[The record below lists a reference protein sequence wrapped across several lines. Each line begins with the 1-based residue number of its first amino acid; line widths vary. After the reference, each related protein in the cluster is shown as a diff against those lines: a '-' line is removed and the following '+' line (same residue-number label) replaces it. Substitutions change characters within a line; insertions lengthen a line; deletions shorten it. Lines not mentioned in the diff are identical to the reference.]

1 MEDLYEQ
8 LNTAERER
16 AKIHDAALQ
25 FEEESKF
32 HARELEES
40 RVEIVELKKQ
50 LELQEG
56 KLSQVNIQQE
66 EKLNEHLNTIKDL
79 DRELDSRSKRFR
91 ELQREKE
98 AFELKASEETS

>member
-1 MEDLYEQ
+1 MEELYEQ

-40 RVEIVELKKQ
+40 KVEIVELKKQ
-50 LELQEG
+50 LEM
-56 KLSQVNIQQE
+56 
-66 EKLNEHLNTIKDL
+66 
-79 DRELDSRSKRFR
+79 
-91 ELQREKE
+91 
-98 AFELKASEETS
+98 